1 MDQKNGETQRIEHV
15 DDAQPDAAATHLMR
29 SKEDDLSVWKSLLR
43 HRLVATIAMAAAF
56 SASLD
61 GYREFSR

>member
-1 MDQKNGETQRIEHV
+1 MTDQKNGEAQRVEHV
-15 DDAQPDAAATHLMR
+15 ADDAQHGNAAAHVMR

-43 HRLVATIAMAAAF
+43 HKLVATIAMAAAF

-61 GYREFSR
+61 GYREF